1 MKNRIPF
8 ILLVIVLFFTASL
21 NCKASSVVNIEFENR
36 SINLFEPIDYN
47 PSVTID
53 SLDTLVFNM
62 GASIYNGTKWTFP
75 VYFKSDDVINAVDFS
90 FKYNHAV
97 LDYDTIVNL
106 KAYLQSLENYN
117 SFDST
122 VYYTSFSTTTIDN
135 NTNLMSIK
143 FNISTGVGSFQT
155 NDVFDIIGY
164 LNGDVCTVKVI
175 PMAFTGV
182 NDVNPLS
189 SFVVYPSPASEY
201 VYVQSPFMVSFDV
214 QDISGKSVVSQMPLS
229 AGVVTKLDLNLA
241 PGIYF
246 ARIQDENNV
255 AVKRFIVE

>member
-8 ILLVIVLFFTASL
+8 ILLAIVLFFTASL
-21 NCKASSVVNIEFENR
+21 NCKASSVVNTEFENR
-36 SINLFEPIDYN
+36 AINLFELIDYN

-62 GASIYNGTKWTFP
+62 SASIYNGTNWTFP

-90 FKYNHAV
+90 FKYDHAV

-135 NTNLMSIK
+135 NTNLMRVK
-143 FNISTGVGSFQT
+143 FNVSTGSGSFQSS
-155 NDVFDIIGY
+155 DVFNIIGY

-175 PMAFTGV
+175 PLAFTGV

-189 SFVVYPSPASEY
+189 SFLVYPNPSSD
-201 VYVQSPFMVSFDV
+201 VIYVQSAFPVNFDV
-214 QDISGKSVVSQMPLS
+214 QDISGKTVVQQLS
-229 AGVVTKLDLNLA
+229 LNPGVVKKVDLDLA

>member
-8 ILLVIVLFFTASL
+8 ILLAIILFFTASL
-21 NCKASSVVNIEFENR
+21 NCKASSVVNTEFENR
-36 SINLFEPIDYN
+36 AINLFEPIDYN

-62 GASIYNGTKWTFP
+62 SASIYTGTKWTFP

-90 FKYNHAV
+90 FKYDHAV

-135 NTNLMSIK
+135 NTNLMRVK
-143 FNISTGVGSFQT
+143 FNVSTGAGSFQSS
-155 NDVFDIIGY
+155 DVFNIIGY

-175 PMAFTGV
+175 PLAFTGV

-189 SFVVYPSPASEY
+189 SFLVYPNPSSDII
-201 VYVQSPFMVSFDV
+201 YVQSAFPVNFDV
-214 QDISGKSVVSQMPLS
+214 QDISGKTVVQQLS
-229 AGVVTKLDLNLA
+229 LNAGVVKKVDLDLA

>member
-1 MKNRIPF
+1 MKNRTPF
-8 ILLVIVLFFTASL
+8 IILAIVLLFSASATI
-21 NCKASSVVNIEFENR
+21 KASSVNGSASDNMSVSSFA
-36 SINLFEPIDYN
+36 PIDYS
-47 PSVTID
+47 PSVAID

-62 GASIYNGTKWTFP
+62 GASIYTGSKWTFP

-90 FKYNHAV
+90 FMYNHAV

-135 NTNLMSIK
+135 NTNLMRVK
-143 FNISTGVGSFQT
+143 FNVSTGSGSFQPA
-155 NDVFDIIGY
+155 DVFNIIGY
-164 LNGDVCTVKVI
+164 LNGDVCAVKII
-175 PMAFTGV
+175 PLAFTGL
-182 NDVNPLS
+182 NDANPLS
-189 SFVVYPSPASEY
+189 SFVVYPNPASGAI
-201 VYVQSPFMVSFDV
+201 YVQSPFAVNFDV
-214 QDISGKSVVSQMPLS
+214 QDISGKSVVNQEVLK
-229 AGVVTKLDLNLA
+229 AGVTERIVLDLA

-255 AVKRFIVE
+255 AVKLFVVE